1 MPYASAQFSASPS
14 SAPPVA
20 AALIRGPLALAMA
33 GLALLLPALAG
44 AGTPTPEAEACAALQ
59 VLDYADEVGAAVRFG
74 VAQAVPAT
82 GDQPAL
88 CRVTGTIAPG
98 AGFEARLPE
107 ARWNGKLLVTGC
119 ANLCGAI
126 LESGFGDALARG
138 YAVASTDMGH
148 GGEQSDASWA
158 LDNPA
163 AEADFGHR
171 ATHVTTRL
179 AKALVD
185 RYYGARPEFA
195 YFRGCSTGGRQG
207 LVAASRY
214 PDDFDGIIAG
224 APFHQALSVPHM
236 AWAVAA
242 NTAADGSPVL
252 GAREF
257 DLLGAAALAAC
268 DARDGLQDGV
278 IGDPEGCSFDPA
290 SLACPA
296 AGDAP
301 CLTPAQVSAA
311 AKIYAG
317 PRTST
322 GQPLSL
328 YPAGAPV
335 GSEFTWAKALLPA
348 SDAPAYFSF
357 IVQNWSRYL
366 AYEPDPPAGP
376 GPIAFDFDRDPKRLR
391 ATTAVAGFRPDL
403 QRFRA
408 RGGRLILYHGWVD
421 ESLMPAHTLD
431 YWRRVTDRMG
441 GPAAL
446 AEVARLYMV
455 PGMLHCGGGPG
466 AAEIDFL
473 TALERWVEDDSPP
486 DRLVATHVRAPV
498 PTYGRQPRFP
508 LPAAEVE
515 FTRPVFPYPEVAR
528 YSGAGDPQAAAS
540 FIRQPPAAP
549 GPAAVI
555 PVVMPPAPAG
565 AKPPATGKR

>member
-1 MPYASAQFSASPS
+1 MTP
-14 SAPPVA
+14 
-20 AALIRGPLALAMA
+20 RA
-33 GLALLLPALAG
+33 GSLALLCLLLPTLADG
-44 AGTPTPEAEACAALQ
+44 ETSTPDAEACAALQ
-59 VLDYADEVGAAVRFG
+59 VLDYADDVGAPVRFE
-74 VAQAVPAT
+74 AARDVPAA

-88 CRVTGTIAPG
+88 CRVAGTIAPSV
-98 AGFEARLPE
+98 GFEARLPL
-107 ARWNGKLLVTGC
+107 AGWNGKLLVTGC

-138 YAVASTDMGH
+138 YAVATTDLGH
-148 GGEQSDASWA
+148 RGEQSDATWA
-158 LDNPA
+158 LNNPA

-171 ATHVTTRL
+171 ATHVTTLL
-179 AKALVD
+179 AKSLVD
-185 RYYGARPEFA
+185 RFYGARPRFA

-214 PDDFDGIIAG
+214 PEDFDGIIAG

-242 NTAADGSPVL
+242 NSAADGSPVL

-278 IGDPEGCSFDPA
+278 IGDPEGCPFDPS

-296 AGDAP
+296 ARDDR

-322 GQPLSL
+322 GAPLSL

-335 GSEFTWAKALLPA
+335 GSESTWARALLPT
-348 SDAPAYFSF
+348 DGGPAYFAF

-366 AYEPDPPAGP
+366 AYQPDPSGTGSIP
-376 GPIAFDFDRDPKRLR
+376 FDFDRDPQRLR

-403 QRFRA
+403 RRFRA
-408 RGGRLILYHGWVD
+408 RGGRLILYHGWAD

-431 YWRRVTDRMG
+431 YWRRATGRMG

-473 TALERWVEDDSPP
+473 AALERWVEDEVAP
-486 DRLVATHVRAPV
+486 DMLVAARVREPV
-498 PTYGRQPRFP
+498 PTYLRQPRFP
-508 LPAAEVE
+508 LPAADVL
-515 FTRPVFPYPEVAR
+515 FTRPVFPYPEVAG
-528 YSGAGDPQAAAS
+528 YAGQGDAQAASS
-540 FIRQPPAAP
+540 FHRRPPAAP

-555 PVVMPPAPAG
+555 TAATPPVPDPAESPAG
-565 AKPPATGKR
+565 KP